1 MITVSIVEDD
11 KEIRESLALI
21 IDGTP
26 EFICKTSFS
35 DCETAI
41 PAILEKAPDVLLM
54 DIGLPGI
61 SGIEGVKIL
70 REKLPNLDILI
81 LTIQEDDDSV
91 FDALT
96 AGAAGY
102 LVKDTPPTILLE
114 AIKDVHQGGSPM
126 SSGIARKVISS
137 FQKSGNIN
145 ADLTQRE
152 REILTHFSKGST
164 YQIVAEALFVSEET
178 IKSHAKNIYRKLEV
192 KSKTEAVNVA
202 YQKGILRP

>member
-11 KEIRESLALI
+11 KDIRESLALI

-26 EFICKTSFS
+26 EYSCKNSYS

-41 PAILEKAPDVLLM
+41 PEIIKEPPDVLLM

-70 REKLPNLDILI
+70 REKALNLDILI

-91 FDALT
+91 FESLS

-102 LVKDTPPTILLE
+102 LIKDTPPSILLD
-114 AIKDVHQGGSPM
+114 AIKDVHHGGSPM
-126 SSGIARKVISS
+126 SSSIARKVISS
-137 FQKSGNIN
+137 FQKSDNIKTK
-145 ADLTQRE
+145 LTQRE
-152 REILTHFSKGST
+152 REILNHFSKGST
-164 YQIVAEALFVSEET
+164 YQIVAETLFLSEET
-178 IKSHAKNIYRKLEV
+178 IKTHAKNIYRKLEV
-192 KSKTEAVNVA
+192 KSKAEAVNVA